1 MAESEENVTLGAPG
15 KPSPAP
21 EDRPNHDQY
30 ELNHFQFK
38 LFHGRMMDITCLKN
52 ISLDSLEISIVKYFG
67 IIKKNAIK
75 IVLEEICLDYFCQLQ
90 GTELITVQL
99 I

>member
-1 MAESEENVTLGAPG
+1 MAESEEKVTLDVPG

-21 EDRPNHDQY
+21 EDRPNHDQF
-30 ELNHFQFK
+30 ELTDFK
-38 LFHGRMMDITCLKN
+38 LIHGRMMDITLFEKYLIGFIGN
-52 ISLDSLEISIVKYFG
+52 IHCKIFWNN
-67 IIKKNAIK
+67 KKNAIK
-75 IVLEEICLDYFCQLQ
+75 IVLEEICLDCFRQLQ

>member
-1 MAESEENVTLGAPG
+1 MAESEENVTLDAPG

-38 LFHGRMMDITCLKN
+38 LFHGRMMDITLFEKY
-52 ISLDSLEISIVKYFG
+52 LEISIVKYFG
-67 IIKKNAIK
+67 IIKKMLSK
-75 IVLEEICLDYFCQLQ
+75 LCLKKF
-90 GTELITVQL
+90 V
-99 I
+99 

>member
-1 MAESEENVTLGAPG
+1 MAESEEKVTLDVPG

-30 ELNHFQFK
+30 ELTHFQ
-38 LFHGRMMDITCLKN
+38 GCLKN

-75 IVLEEICLDYFCQLQ
+75 IVLEEICLDCFCQLQ